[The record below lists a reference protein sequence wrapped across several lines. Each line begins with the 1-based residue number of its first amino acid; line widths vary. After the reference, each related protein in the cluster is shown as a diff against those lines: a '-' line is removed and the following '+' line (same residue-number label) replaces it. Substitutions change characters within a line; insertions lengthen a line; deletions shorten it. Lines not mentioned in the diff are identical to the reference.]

1 MSQNIRVSTEK
12 ALPQMKVY
20 EPQEKGCQ
28 PSLPSLPLSLLHTY
42 AHTHTHTDL
51 KAKGSE
57 LKPSPHL
64 PQLSSPGH
72 QT

>member
-1 MSQNIRVSTEK
+1 MPAFSS
-12 ALPQMKVY
+12 LP
-20 EPQEKGCQ
+20 
-28 PSLPSLPLSLLHTY
+28 PSLSLTHVR
-42 AHTHTHTDL
+42 AHTHTHTHL

>member
-1 MSQNIRVSTEK
+1 MPAFS
-12 ALPQMKVY
+12 
-20 EPQEKGCQ
+20 
-28 PSLPSLPLSLLHTY
+28 SLPPPLSLTHVRT
-42 AHTHTHTDL
+42 HTHTHTDL